1 MHKILVAPFLIY
13 LLLKAIYRY
22 MREKSHGMGI
32 PVANT
37 ENETQSL
44 VDPPQREAAG
54 SFAGL
59 HAVETIC
66 I

>member
-1 MHKILVAPFLIY
+1 
-13 LLLKAIYRY
+13 
-22 MREKSHGMGI
+22 MREKSHGTGI

-59 HAVETIC
+59 HAIETIC